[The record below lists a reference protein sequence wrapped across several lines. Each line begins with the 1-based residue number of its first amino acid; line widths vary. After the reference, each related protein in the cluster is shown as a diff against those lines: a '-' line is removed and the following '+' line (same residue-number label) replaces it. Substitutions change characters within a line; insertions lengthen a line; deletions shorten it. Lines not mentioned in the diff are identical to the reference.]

1 LSRNFK
7 LIELVRDYFGM
18 DNLYIIHRAYLG
30 SIERFIGVY
39 LESFK
44 GRLPFVL
51 TPIQVAILNIFTG
64 DKEKDDRIREYA
76 MKIYNNLKNKE
87 IRVVNIETTKTQ
99 LSNMTRILESIYKP
113 YIIIYIG
120 EKEVNNN
127 ICSIR
132 YYNISNKSTE
142 EKKIKE
148 EELYDL
154 IEELEK
160 PLEELNNK
168 KYRLFEDFNFIFE

>member
-1 LSRNFK
+1 
-7 LIELVRDYFGM
+7 
-18 DNLYIIHRAYLG
+18 
-30 SIERFIGVY
+30 
-39 LESFK
+39 
-44 GRLPFVL
+44 
-51 TPIQVAILNIFTG
+51 LNIFTG
-64 DKEKDDRIREYA
+64 DKERDDRIREYA
-76 MKIYNNLKNKE
+76 MKIYNNLKNRE

-127 ICSIR
+127 IYSIR
-132 YYNISNKSTE
+132 YYNISNKSIE

-154 IEELEK
+154 IEKLEK
-160 PLEELNNK
+160 PLEELNNR